1 MAAADHT
8 VSESGTALA
17 SSLFSI
23 GAERLALLGKYH
35 KVLMQGYLQ
44 GFVDETELSESV
56 LKKLIAARI
65 LWRPDETQPLT
76 LRPQLSEL
84 IASMVSDENRRQVNA
99 DVAQKLEQINNRVQ
113 AYKEAQYKGDYSVA
127 EMQLQRLTELV
138 HDLSGQ
144 FEEAIDSLWN
154 RLNTDF
160 GFVGSLNEKIR
171 ENERA
176 QQQLRR
182 LLDGLQLIDFN
193 QLIELAE
200 GNSQLRKLLV
210 SRLQHQLSA
219 HHGSLLEV
227 QKRLVALLARFRQQ
241 QSRSL
246 LVNNMVAF
254 LKQHP
259 AYCPA
264 DYPHRS
270 HVPDLF
276 NQAAPMP
283 LKAFA
288 AFDRAGERQRLAEL
302 VHQLP
307 KTVPQALPDSQ
318 SAAITTAFNDEAID
332 ARQKAL
338 KQDVESFYLHIIDR
352 GAENPA
358 EPTVSALDYLET
370 QQLEWDPEI
379 WLYQI
384 LADYQTL
391 PKQDQKLFRMIHV
404 EHPVSAMNQLMLIE
418 DLQLRLYMGND
429 ERG

>member
-1 MAAADHT
+1 MGNTDT
-8 VSESGTALA
+8 TDTTGALA

-23 GAERLALLGKYH
+23 GAERLALLGRYH

-44 GFVDETELSESV
+44 GFVDETELSDSV

-99 DVAQKLEQINNRVQ
+99 DVAEKLEQIHNRVQ
-113 AYKEAQYKGDYSVA
+113 AYKEAQFKGDYSVA

-182 LLDGLQLIDFN
+182 LLDGLQLIDFT

-200 GNSQLRKLLV
+200 GNSHLRKLLV
-210 SRLQHQLSA
+210 SRLQQQLSS
-219 HHGSLLEV
+219 HHSSLLEV
-227 QKRLVALLARFRQQ
+227 QKRLIALLARFRQQ
-241 QSRSL
+241 QARSL
-246 LVNNMVAF
+246 LVNNMVSF

-259 AYCPA
+259 AYSPA

-270 HVPDLF
+270 SVPELL
-276 NQAAPMP
+276 NQAVPIQLQA
-283 LKAFA
+283 AA
-288 AFDRAGERQRLAEL
+288 AFDRASERQALAEL
-302 VHQLP
+302 VHRLP
-307 KTVPQALPDSQ
+307 KTQSEPTSDPQSVQ
-318 SAAITTAFNDEAID
+318 FAAPNHDEAVT

-352 GAENPA
+352 VTDDPAQAERQPA
-358 EPTVSALDYLET
+358 VSALAYRDEH
-370 QQLEWDPEI
+370 QLAWDAEI

-384 LADYQTL
+384 IADWQSL
-391 PKQDQKLFRMIHV
+391 PRQDQRLFHLMRQ
-404 EHPVSAMNQLMLIE
+404 EQPASATNQLLLIQ
-418 DLQLRLYMGND
+418 DIQLQLRV
-429 ERG
+429 

>member
-1 MAAADHT
+1 MAQMDTRVAQ
-8 VSESGTALA
+8 A
-17 SSLFSI
+17 SSLFRT
-23 GAERLALLGKYH
+23 GAERLALLGRYH
-35 KVLMQGYLQ
+35 KVLMQGYVQ
-44 GFVDETELSESV
+44 GFVDETGLSDSV
-56 LKKLIAARI
+56 LKKLIDARI
-65 LWRPDETQPLT
+65 LWRPDESQPLS
-76 LRPQLSEL
+76 LRPQVSEL
-84 IASMVSDENRRQVNA
+84 IASMVSDENRRQVNT
-99 DVAQKLEQINNRVQ
+99 DVAEKLEQIHNRVQ
-113 AYKEAQYKGDYSVA
+113 AYKEAQFKGDYSVG

-182 LLDGLQLIDFN
+182 LLDGLQLIDFT

-200 GNSQLRKLLV
+200 GSSALRKLLV
-210 SRLQHQLSA
+210 SRLQYQLSG

-227 QKRLVALLARFRQQ
+227 QKRLIALLARFRKQ

-259 AYCPA
+259 AYSPA

-270 HVPDLF
+270 SVPALI
-276 NQAAPMP
+276 NQAAP
-283 LKAFA
+283 
-288 AFDRAGERQRLAEL
+288 
-302 VHQLP
+302 V
-307 KTVPQALPDSQ
+307 VPQAAVALDRSTEYDRLADLIHRLPKISPAPAADPQ
-318 SAAITTAFNDEAID
+318 SAAFTAPFVDEAIA

-338 KQDVESFYLHIIDR
+338 KQDVESFYLNVVDR
-352 GAENPA
+352 ADRNG
-358 EPTVSALDYLET
+358 VSALEYLAE
-370 QQLEWDPEI
+370 QALDWDAEI

-384 LADYQTL
+384 LADWQALPRQDQQLFRLIRQEEFASATNQTL
-391 PKQDQKLFRMIHV
+391 LIQDI
-404 EHPVSAMNQLMLIE
+404 QL
-418 DLQLRLYMGND
+418 QV
-429 ERG
+429 RG

>member
-1 MAAADHT
+1 MADAADRNLT
-8 VSESGTALA
+8 
-17 SSLFSI
+17 SSLFTI

-44 GFVDETELSESV
+44 GFVEETELSDSA

-65 LWRPDETQPLT
+65 LWRPDETQSLT

-99 DVAQKLEQINNRVQ
+99 DVAQKLEQIHNRVQ
-113 AYKEAQYKGDYSVA
+113 AYKEAQFKGDYTVA

-193 QLIELAE
+193 QMIELAE
-200 GNSQLRKLLV
+200 GNSHLRKLLV
-210 SRLQHQLSA
+210 SRLQYQLSG

-227 QKRLVALLARFRQQ
+227 QKRLVALLAKFRQQ

-246 LVNNMVAF
+246 LINNMVSF

-259 AYCPA
+259 AYSPA

-270 HVPDLF
+270 SVPDLF
-276 NQAAPMP
+276 NQAAPIQ
-283 LKAFA
+283 LKGAV

-302 VHQLP
+302 VHDLP
-307 KTVPQALPDSQ
+307 KSDHTPTPDAK
-318 SAAITTAFNDEAID
+318 SATFTAPFADEEVA

-338 KQDVESFYLHIIDR
+338 KQDVENFYLHIIDR
-352 GAENPA
+352 ATETPDLAEHQ
-358 EPTVSALDYLET
+358 PTVSALAYRDE

-384 LADYQTL
+384 ISDYQAL
-391 PKQDQKLFRMIHV
+391 PRQDQRLFRLSNQ
-404 EHPVSAMNQLMLIE
+404 EAKASATNNLMLIQ
-418 DLQLRLYMGND
+418 DIQLQLRV
-429 ERG
+429 

>member
-1 MAAADHT
+1 MAGADAPNLT
-8 VSESGTALA
+8 
-17 SSLFSI
+17 SSLFAI

-35 KVLMQGYLQ
+35 RVLMQGYLQ
-44 GFVDETELSESV
+44 GFVDEGELSDSV

-65 LWRPDETQPLT
+65 LWRPDETQSLT

-99 DVAQKLEQINNRVQ
+99 DVAQKLEQIHNRVQ
-113 AYKEAQYKGDYSVA
+113 AYKEAQFKGDYSVA

-200 GNSQLRKLLV
+200 GNSHLRKLLV
-210 SRLQHQLSA
+210 SRLQHQLSG

-227 QKRLVALLARFRQQ
+227 QKRLVALLAKFRQQ

-246 LVNNMVAF
+246 LINNMVSF
-254 LKQHP
+254 LRQHP
-259 AYCPA
+259 AYSPA

-270 HVPDLF
+270 SVPDLF
-276 NQAAPMP
+276 NQAAPIA
-283 LKAFA
+283 LQGAA

-302 VHQLP
+302 VHHLP
-307 KTVPQALPDSQ
+307 KSDPAPAADPK
-318 SAAITTAFNDEAID
+318 SASFTAPFEDEAVT
-332 ARQKAL
+332 ARQRAL
-338 KQDVESFYLHIIDR
+338 KQDVENFYLHIIDQA
-352 GAENPA
+352 AETPHQAERQPA
-358 EPTVSALDYLET
+358 VSALDYRDQ
-370 QQLEWDPEI
+370 QQLEWDAEI

-384 LADYQTL
+384 IADYQSL
-391 PKQDQKLFRMIHV
+391 PRQDQQLFRLTRQ
-404 EHPVSAMNQLMLIE
+404 EQPASPTNGLLLIQ
-418 DLQLRLYMGND
+418 DLQLQVRV
-429 ERG
+429 

>member
-1 MAAADHT
+1 MADATDRNLT
-8 VSESGTALA
+8 

-44 GFVDETELSESV
+44 GFVDEGQLSESA
-56 LKKLIAARI
+56 LRKLISARI

-99 DVAQKLEQINNRVQ
+99 DVAQKLEQIHNRVQ
-113 AYKEAQYKGDYSVA
+113 AYKEAQFKGDYSVA
-127 EMQLQRLTELV
+127 DMQLQRLTELV

-144 FEEAIDSLWN
+144 FEDAIDSLWN
-154 RLNTDF
+154 RLNSDF

-200 GNSQLRKLLV
+200 GSSQLRKLLV
-210 SRLQHQLSA
+210 SRLQHQLSG

-227 QKRLVALLARFRQQ
+227 QKRLVALLAKFRQQ

-246 LVNNMVAF
+246 LINNMVSF

-259 AYCPA
+259 AYSPA

-270 HVPDLF
+270 SVPELF
-276 NQAAPMP
+276 NQAAPIK
-283 LKAFA
+283 LKGAA

-302 VHQLP
+302 VHDLP
-307 KTVPQALPDSQ
+307 KTTPSPSSDPQ
-318 SAAITTAFNDEAID
+318 SATFTALFEDEAVA

-338 KQDVESFYLHIIDR
+338 KQDVENFYLHIIDR
-352 GAENPA
+352 ATETPELAEQHPA
-358 EPTVSALDYLET
+358 VSALSYRDEYE
-370 QQLEWDPEI
+370 LEWDPEI

-384 LADYQTL
+384 IADYQAL
-391 PKQDQKLFRMIHV
+391 PRQDQRLFRLTNQ
-404 EHPVSAMNQLMLIE
+404 EAKASATNHLMLIQ
-418 DLQLRLYMGND
+418 DIQLQLRV
-429 ERG
+429 